1 MSTDCKGY
9 NKFCFRLEILFLP
22 MCVCGG
28 GVHVGGGTH
37 GGQKGAL
44 DPMELQLYMVVK
56 PSGMGAGNSLNL

>member
-22 MCVCGG
+22 MCVWG

-37 GGQKGAL
+37 RGQKGGIGSHGASVIHGCKAIWCGCW
-44 DPMELQLYMVVK
+44 EL
-56 PSGMGAGNSLNL
+56 S